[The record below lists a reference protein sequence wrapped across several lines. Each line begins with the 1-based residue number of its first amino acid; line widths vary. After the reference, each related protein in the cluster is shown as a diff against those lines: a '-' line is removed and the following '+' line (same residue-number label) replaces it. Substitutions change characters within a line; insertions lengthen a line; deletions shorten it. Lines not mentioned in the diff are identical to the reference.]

1 MKLNM
6 VLLAAAG
13 GAIGSM
19 GRYMVGVLATRFLGI
34 TFPWGTMI
42 VNILGSFMMGVLVSL
57 LALRFS
63 VGNEVR
69 AFLAIGLL
77 GGFTTFSSFAL
88 DSVFLLENKQY
99 SYALSYMS
107 VSVICSLLALFAGLS
122 LVRFLFAQT
131 V

>member
-1 MKLNM
+1 MKINM
-6 VLLAAAG
+6 ILLVAAG
-13 GAIGSM
+13 GAFGSA
-19 GRYMVGVLATRFLGI
+19 GRYLVGVLATRFLGMN
-34 TFPWGTMI
+34 FPWGTMI
-42 VNILGSFMMGVLVSL
+42 VNLLGSFLMGVLVSL

-63 VGNEVR
+63 VGNDVR

-88 DSVFLLENKQY
+88 DAVFLLENKQY

-122 LVRFLFAQT
+122 LVRTIFA
-131 V
+131 